1 MLLVDS
7 YLSVEEVVRIIV
19 FVDPRDTM
27 FIDRMFANSKI
38 AISIDSTSYAQCSY
52 EIFKCWCAV
61 VLAVVIGSTTDSMDH
76 VHVFQVMSYLSWR
89 SRWPHKFDEEMSLH

>member
-1 MLLVDS
+1 MAKTDKEVVRMLLVHS
-7 YLSVEEVVRIIV
+7 CLSVAEVVRIIV

-52 EIFKCWCAV
+52 EN
-61 VLAVVIGSTTDSMDH
+61 
-76 VHVFQVMSYLSWR
+76 LSVGV
-89 SRWPHKFDEEMSLH
+89 PLSLQWL